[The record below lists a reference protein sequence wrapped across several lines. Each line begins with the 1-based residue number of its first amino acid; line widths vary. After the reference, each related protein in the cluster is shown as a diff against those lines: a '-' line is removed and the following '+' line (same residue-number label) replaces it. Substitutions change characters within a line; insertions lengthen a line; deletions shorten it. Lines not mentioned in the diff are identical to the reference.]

1 MWEWEIPRMATY
13 KVDNKRRLTLPNS
26 QPGEV
31 YDVEYRGAGS
41 YRLTRLVR
49 QAEAEDDQFAK
60 DDPDAVQAEAD
71 S

>member
-1 MWEWEIPRMATY
+1 MPTY

-26 QPGEV
+26 NPGEV

-49 QAEAEDDQFAK
+49 QAETEDVTEQVEPEPVTED
-60 DDPDAVQAEAD
+60 V
-71 S
+71 

>member
-1 MWEWEIPRMATY
+1 MQTY

-26 QPGEV
+26 NPGEV

-49 QAEAEDDQFAK
+49 QVETEDA
-60 DDPDAVQAEAD
+60 PPEVEPEPVTEEV
-71 S
+71 